1 MNDRILVARLAEQEW
16 ERDRRKSEPHW
27 RDLGVEVRAV
37 WLLNVEGLVKR
48 IRVLEASLV
57 FGAPDEQEK

>member
-37 WLLNVEGLVKR
+37 WLLNVEDLVKR
-48 IRVLEASLV
+48 IRALESSV
-57 FGAPDEQEK
+57 ISGAPEKER